1 MKVYL
6 KIHKNRSAGELIE
19 TVACC
24 DEHLLNGCFKEGNL
38 KIEISNYFYGGNLI
52 NIDEAIALLSQ
63 ASYFNIVGENII
75 NKAIDTN
82 ILPKEGVRRIN
93 GIPMAIKM
101 MF

>member
-6 KIHKNRSAGELIE
+6 KIHKNQLAGDIIE

-24 DEHLLNGCFKEGNL
+24 DDHLLNRCFKEGNL
-38 KIEISNYFYGGNLI
+38 KIEISNHFYGGKLI
-52 NIDEAIALLSQ
+52 NIDEAIAILSQ
-63 ASYFNIVGENII
+63 ASHFNIVGENIT

-93 GIPMAIKM
+93 GIPMAIRM
-101 MF
+101 IF